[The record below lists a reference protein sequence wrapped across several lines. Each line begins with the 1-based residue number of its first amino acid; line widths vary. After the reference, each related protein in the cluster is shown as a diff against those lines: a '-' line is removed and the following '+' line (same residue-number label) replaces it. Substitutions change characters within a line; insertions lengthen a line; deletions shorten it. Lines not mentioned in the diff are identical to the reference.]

1 MSATTRCCFALAG
14 EVTPPDGDSNSR
26 EPVDVAQLVEQS
38 QSLVAAVARRFG
50 GRVPVEDL
58 EQSGMVGVMLAARS
72 FDPNRGVPFHGYA
85 MPFITGEMLA
95 TVRAQAPTHVSRTAR
110 ELARRVELAADSATA
125 ELHRPPTVADIAR
138 EAELDEE
145 QVVEGMRARAAL
157 APPVVDAAALDLP
170 GLDQALEAA
179 VARLELEP
187 LLERLDRRSRT
198 ILALRFGM
206 ELSQDE
212 IAEQMGISQM
222 HVSRLLRSALAQLD
236 TG

>member
-1 MSATTRCCFALAG
+1 M
-14 EVTPPDGDSNSR
+14 
-26 EPVDVAQLVEQS
+26 
-38 QSLVAAVARRFG
+38 
-50 GRVPVEDL
+50 
-58 EQSGMVGVMLAARS
+58 
-72 FDPNRGVPFHGYA
+72 
-85 MPFITGEMLA
+85 
-95 TVRAQAPTHVSRTAR
+95 SRTR
-110 ELARRVELAADSATA
+110 GELARRVEPAADSATA

-138 EAELDEE
+138 EAELEEE
-145 QVVEGMRARAAL
+145 QVVEGMRAPRAL

-198 ILALRFGM
+198 ILALRFRM

>member
-1 MSATTRCCFALAG
+1 M
-14 EVTPPDGDSNSR
+14 
-26 EPVDVAQLVEQS
+26 AQLVEQS
-38 QSLVAAVARRFG
+38 QSLVAAVARRFA

-72 FDPNRGVPFHGYA
+72 YDPDSRRAVPRLCDAVHH
-85 MPFITGEMLA
+85 
-95 TVRAQAPTHVSRTAR
+95 RRDAR
-110 ELARRVELAADSATA
+110 DRARRRRPRMCRGRRASSPAGWRRPPTPRPRSLD
-125 ELHRPPTVADIAR
+125 RPPTVADIAR

-145 QVVEGMRARAAL
+145 QVVEGLRARAAL
-157 APPVVDAAALDLP
+157 APPVVDAAALDPP
-170 GLDQALEAA
+170 GIDQALEAA

-212 IAEQMGISQM
+212 IAERMGISQM
-222 HVSRLLRSALAQLD
+222 HVSRLLRTALAQLD
-236 TG
+236 ETG